1 MHVAKQIGVFARANA
16 LLFPALIFIGGV
28 FLVPLIGV
36 VLTAFNA
43 PNFSVAAFEYVFSN
57 SIYREVIATTFEI
70 SFLTTL
76 LSALTGY
83 PIAYLIHGSGT
94 RLKITLYMLVM
105 LSFWVSMIV
114 RSFAWITILGSNG
127 VVNTLFQYAGVEGVM
142 DGLLYSEASVVIGMA
157 NVLLPFMIFPIL
169 GTMDSINPDLP
180 NAGATLGAKPW
191 QVFSRIFL
199 PLSLPGL
206 TAGCMLVFVLSLGFY
221 ITPTLLGGPD
231 SVMVS
236 QIISRDINE
245 TLNWPVAAA
254 VSTLLL
260 LVTFGGV
267 AIFNKLVG
275 IDQLF
280 G

>member
-1 MHVAKQIGVFARANA
+1 MQFVSRTFSFARSNA
-16 LLFPALIFIGGV
+16 LLLPALIFLAGV
-28 FLVPLIGV
+28 FVVPLIGV
-36 VLTAFNA
+36 VLTAFHA
-43 PNFSVAAFEYVFSN
+43 PHFSLAAFEYVFAN

-70 SFLTTL
+70 SLLTTVC
-76 LSALTGY
+76 AAVAGY
-83 PIAYLIHGSGT
+83 PIAYLIHGSGK
-94 RLKITLYMLVM
+94 RVKIALYMLVM

-127 VVNTLFQYAGVEGVM
+127 ILSTLFQYLGADSTL
-142 DGLLYSEASVVIGMA
+142 DGLLYGEFSVVVGMA

-169 GTMDSINPDLP
+169 GTMDSIDTDLP
-180 NAGATLGAKPW
+180 NAGATLGAPPW
-191 QVFSRIFL
+191 QAFFRIFL

-206 TAGCMLVFVLSLGFY
+206 AAGCMLVFVLSLGFY

-231 SVMVS
+231 SVMIS
-236 QIISRDINE
+236 QIISRDVNE

-260 LVTFGGV
+260 AATFGGV